1 MRNAESGM
9 RNFADADGGVL
20 RGQRLSWCPAFVM
33 GEGEGSKVRFY
44 GKNQLLAFVRVEKQI
59 KVTSIAFPE

>member
-1 MRNAESGM
+1 MRNAECGISRTRMAGCCGSKGSHG
-9 RNFADADGGVL
+9 APL
-20 RGQRLSWCPAFVM
+20 FVM

-44 GKNQLLAFVRVEKQI
+44 GKNQLLVFVRVEKQI

>member
-20 RGQRLSWCPAFVM
+20 RGQRLSRCLAFVM
-33 GEGEGSKVRFY
+33 GEGSKVRFY
-44 GKNQLLAFVRVEKQI
+44 EKNQLLVFVRAEKQI

>member
-1 MRNAESGM
+1 MAGCC
-9 RNFADADGGVL
+9 GGKGSHGAPL
-20 RGQRLSWCPAFVM
+20 FVM

-44 GKNQLLAFVRVEKQI
+44 GKNQLLVFVRVEKQI